1 MLSEFLILLQG
12 VELLARFCP
21 APAPQLSVADEART
35 TGPSSNTSPWIGL
48 KVLNLSF
55 NKLGVACGR
64 GLAALLSQCKGLHE
78 LCLTSCR
85 LGPLSF
91 DQDTGLGKALKGVNC
106 LYNYYDE
113 KGQE

>member
-1 MLSEFLILLQG
+1 MLLQG
-12 VELLARFCP
+12 VELLAKFCP